1 MRDFAADLV
10 AAASRL
16 DQKPALVGAS
26 LGGLAGLIA
35 AGELAPGSFASLTLV
50 DIAPRMEPSGVMR
63 VVGFMEEH
71 VDSGFASPEEAA
83 DVIARYMPHRPKRGA
98 SDGLKNYL
106 RQKSDGRF
114 YWHWDPVFIRN
125 IMSARQGDPDSQ
137 ERQSAMLSQAA
148 ANLTL
153 PLHLIRGGSSFR
165 RGRFASATTRPPCRI
180 HRYCRCHAHG
190 RGRCERCLLRRY
202 RRFPTNPSLLRY
214 GSTTG
219 DEGAMIDR
227 ERLQEMLN
235 IAPFHRWLGLEIAT
249 CSDQGI
255 AITMPW
261 REEIVSNP
269 MIGSA
274 HGGILASLVDLT
286 GLYTLLAGGVAAR
299 ATADLHVDYHRPAT
313 SGPLTAH
320 GQIVKIGRQISVA
333 ETRVLEPDDKLV
345 ASGRGAYFSS
355 TGSLDQRG
363 GTIDLEQALA
373 TQGPATSA
381 ARSTPA

>member
-1 MRDFAADLV
+1 
-10 AAASRL
+10 
-16 DQKPALVGAS
+16 
-26 LGGLAGLIA
+26 
-35 AGELAPGSFASLTLV
+35 
-50 DIAPRMEPSGVMR
+50 
-63 VVGFMEEH
+63 
-71 VDSGFASPEEAA
+71 
-83 DVIARYMPHRPKRGA
+83 
-98 SDGLKNYL
+98 
-106 RQKSDGRF
+106 
-114 YWHWDPVFIRN
+114 
-125 IMSARQGDPDSQ
+125 
-137 ERQSAMLSQAA
+137 
-148 ANLTL
+148 
-153 PLHLIRGGSSFR
+153 
-165 RGRFASATTRPPCRI
+165 
-180 HRYCRCHAHG
+180 
-190 RGRCERCLLRRY
+190 
-202 RRFPTNPSLLRY
+202 
-214 GSTTG
+214 
-219 DEGAMIDR
+219 MIDR

-320 GQIVKIGRQISVA
+320 GRQISVA
-333 ETRVLEPDDKLV
+333 ETRVIEPDGKLV